1 MVTTEIDLAEK
12 KLDRIATLSLF
23 HQSFWLFLLAILLFF
38 KPHYYKEAARCLGF
52 AALISSFIA
61 SRIYIYAGKKVE
73 ELKKF
78 SAEEIDVRK
87 KEYMYRFFIFY
98 VIWGG
103 CVMLF
108 SSF

>member
-1 MVTTEIDLAEK
+1 MVTSEMGLAEK
-12 KLDRIATLSLF
+12 KLDRLAGISLY
-23 HQSFWLFLLAILLFF
+23 HQSFWLFLLAALLFC
-38 KPHYYKEAARCLGF
+38 KPQHYKDAAQCLGF
-52 AALISSFIA
+52 AALISSFIG

-78 SAEEIDVRK
+78 SAEEAEARK
-87 KEYMYRFFIFY
+87 KEYMYRFFFPY
-98 VIWGG
+98 FIWGG